1 MIAAGVGHMV
11 AQVGDTVISVQ
22 TDTAAAGI
30 LDTVPEAGSGQLQ
43 YPVSYGATDSI
54 RMDFTT
60 RKAHLYGNYTNATL
74 QYQKI
79 EQESGYLEF
88 DFSKSLLYARGFTD
102 STGKVI
108 NPPVFREGERE
119 FKAKEMY
126 YNMKT
131 KQGFIRWVVTNEGEG
146 YILGDSILKQS
157 NDHINISSGSY
168 TTCNDHEHPHFD
180 IYFRKA
186 KVIPKDKIITGPA
199 ILRIEGIPTLL
210 FVPFGFFPNKKGQTS
225 GILIPSYGD
234 AANRGF
240 FLENGGYYFAIN
252 DYVDL
257 ALRGDIYSRGS
268 WGLKAESVYKKRYR
282 YSGRVS
288 ASYAVTKLTDK
299 DSPDYERIENMFF
312 KWSHMQEPGAHPTRR
327 FSANVNVGSSDYNSY
342 NPTTTSDYLT
352 NTYSSNISY
361 STQIAGIFNLNAAMT
376 HNQNT
381 LTREFQVKAPDISL
395 STLQRIYPFKRKKS
409 TGKAR
414 WYEEIN
420 LSYSL
425 VSQNALITTDTM
437 LKYTQLRDFNNGIQ
451 HSIPV
456 QSNFNIGGWLNV
468 TNSIQYT
475 ERWYFRHYEKS
486 WNNGILI
493 QGDDTLNGYL
503 DTDTVYGFKAA
514 RNYSFTSNWGTRMY
528 GFYDFTRGP
537 VTTLRHVMS
546 PSLSFNYTP
555 DFAAQRYGYYA
566 YYQTPGVSGPILNR
580 YSIFETLVYGSPPA
594 GESGRVGFSIGN
606 NLEMKV
612 KSDKDTTGIRK
623 VVLLEGLTLSGSYDI
638 ARDSLNWSPLSLSG
652 YTTLFKNLRIN
663 FSGAWDPYQ
672 VDTLGRRIN
681 RFEFERSG
689 KFFRRTS
696 SEMTLSFSYMLSSKD
711 QSAKQSAL
719 VEPEDQAEVSEIT
732 AHPDHYIDWTNPW
745 RFSLNYNYRFSS
757 VLTAVTNK
765 REQQHIQTL
774 GIQGDFNLTP
784 KWKIEIETGVDIM
797 AKELSFTRLRLWRDL
812 HCWDMSLDWI
822 PLGPRKSYMMTL
834 KVKSSVLQ
842 DLKVTRKT
850 DWRDYI

>member
-1 MIAAGVGHMV
+1 VYDAA
-11 AQVGDTVISVQ
+11 AQVV
-22 TDTAAAGI
+22 DTANRMPLDTTVAGI
-30 LDTVPEAGSGQLQ
+30 RDSIPSTSSSGQLQ
-43 YPVSYGATDSI
+43 YPVTYEATDSI
-54 RMDFTT
+54 RMDFNTK
-60 RKAHLYGNYTNATL
+60 KAHLYGNYSNATL

-88 DFSKSLLYARGFTD
+88 DFSKSLLYARGYTD
-102 STGKVI
+102 STGKLI
-108 NPPVFREGERE
+108 NQPVFREAERE
-119 FKAKEMY
+119 FMAKEMY

-157 NDHINISSGSY
+157 NDNINISSGSY

-199 ILRIEGIPTLL
+199 ILRIEGIPTVL

-225 GILIPSYGD
+225 GILIPGYGE

-282 YSGRVS
+282 YSGRMS
-288 ASYAVTKLTDK
+288 ASYSVTKLTDK

-312 KWSHMQEPGAHPTRR
+312 KWSHAQEPGAHPTRR
-327 FSANVNVGSSDYNSY
+327 FSANVNVGSANYNSY
-342 NPTTTSDYLT
+342 NPTTTTDYLT

-361 STQIAGIFNLNAAMT
+361 STQLLGLFSLSAAMT
-376 HNQNT
+376 HSQNT
-381 LTREFQVKAPDISL
+381 LTREFQVKAPDFSL
-395 STLQRIYPFKRKKS
+395 STMQRIYPFKRKKS
-409 TGKAR
+409 TGKPR
-414 WYEEIN
+414 WYEDIN

-425 VSQNALITTDTM
+425 VSQNALLTTDTM
-437 LKYTQLRDFNNGIQ
+437 LRYVQLRDFNNGIQ

-486 WNNGILI
+486 WNNGTLI
-493 QGDDTLNGYL
+493 QAEDTLIGYV

-514 RNYSFTSNWGTRMY
+514 RNYGFTSNWGTRMY

-537 VTTLRHVMS
+537 VTTVRHVLTPSMS
-546 PSLSFNYTP
+546 FSYTP
-555 DFAAQRYGYYA
+555 DFGAQRWGYYR
-566 YYQTPGVSGPILNR
+566 YYQTPGATGPVLNR
-580 YSIFETLVYGSPPA
+580 YSIFESLVYGTPTA
-594 GESGRVGFSIGN
+594 GRSGRVGFNVGN
-606 NLEMKV
+606 NLEMKI
-612 KSDKDTTGIRK
+612 KSNRDTTGIRK
-623 VVLLEGLTLSGSYDI
+623 ITLIENLTFSGSYDL
-638 ARDSLNWSPLSLSG
+638 AKDSLNWSPLSMSG

-681 RFEFERSG
+681 RFEFERDG
-689 KFFRRTS
+689 RIFRRTS
-696 SEMTLSFSYMLSSKD
+696 SEITLSFSYMLSSKD
-711 QSAKQSAL
+711 QINQSGS
-719 VEPEDQAEVSEIT
+719 VPEEDQAEVSEVT
-732 AHPDHYIDWTNPW
+732 GQPQSYIDWTNPW
-745 RFSLNYNYRFSS
+745 RFSLSYNYRYSS
-757 VLTAVTNK
+757 VLTKVPGI
-765 REQQHIQTL
+765 RDRQHIQTL

-784 KWKIEIETGVDIM
+784 KWKIEVETGIDFM
-797 AKELSFTRLRLWRDL
+797 LMELSFTRLRLWRDL

-842 DLKVTRKT
+842 DLKITRKT